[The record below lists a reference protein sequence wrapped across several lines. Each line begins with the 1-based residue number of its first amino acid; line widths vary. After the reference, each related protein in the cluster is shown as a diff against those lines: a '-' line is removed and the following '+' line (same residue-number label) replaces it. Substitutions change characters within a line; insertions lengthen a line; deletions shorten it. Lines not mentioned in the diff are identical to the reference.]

1 VLTMEIQVTGD
12 EGEGYENRIVQFFD
26 ALSERVS
33 ALPGITASGAT
44 TTLPLGVG
52 FGWGKYVSVQGQV
65 PPASLDQV
73 PLVLFQLSTPGYWGA
88 IGARRKEGRLFEKGD
103 DQQSVQ
109 VAIVNESF
117 AKKFLA
123 GENPIGK
130 SIRMLPP
137 LELIPKEALADANGR
152 LAPLRTIVGVIGDM
166 KDSSL
171 NAPAEPTVFAPY
183 AQYKDEGFN
192 SSMTLAVRTTGE
204 PSAMA
209 AAVRDV
215 VHSLKPEQPV
225 ANVATMDD
233 VVAKSL
239 SQARFSMMLLG
250 IFAGLA
256 LVLSA
261 VGIYGVMAYVVAKRT
276 REMGI
281 RLAMGAQTGDLLRL
295 VMRQGGRLAG
305 VGVALGIVAAFGMMR
320 LMSSMLYGVSAE
332 DPLTFAG
339 VAIFLMAV
347 ALAACYLPA
356 RRATRV
362 DPMIALRYE

>member
-1 VLTMEIQVTGD
+1 
-12 EGEGYENRIVQFFD
+12 
-26 ALSERVS
+26 
-33 ALPGITASGAT
+33 
-44 TTLPLGVG
+44 
-52 FGWGKYVSVQGQV
+52 
-65 PPASLDQV
+65 
-73 PLVLFQLSTPGYWGA
+73 
-88 IGARRKEGRLFEKGD
+88 
-103 DQQSVQ
+103 
-109 VAIVNESF
+109 
-117 AKKFLA
+117 
-123 GENPIGK
+123 
-130 SIRMLPP
+130 
-137 LELIPKEALADANGR
+137 
-152 LAPLRTIVGVIGDM
+152 
-166 KDSSL
+166 
-171 NAPAEPTVFAPY
+171 
-183 AQYKDEGFN
+183 
-192 SSMTLAVRTTGE
+192 
-204 PSAMA
+204 MA

-261 VGIYGVMAYVVAKRT
+261 VGIYGVMAYVVAQRT

-281 RLAMGAQTGDLLRL
+281 RLAMGAQTGDLLKL
-295 VMRQGGRLAG
+295 VMRHGGKLAG
-305 VGVALGIVAAFGMMR
+305 VGVAFGIAAALGMMR
-320 LMSSMLYGVSAE
+320 LMSSMLYGVSAA